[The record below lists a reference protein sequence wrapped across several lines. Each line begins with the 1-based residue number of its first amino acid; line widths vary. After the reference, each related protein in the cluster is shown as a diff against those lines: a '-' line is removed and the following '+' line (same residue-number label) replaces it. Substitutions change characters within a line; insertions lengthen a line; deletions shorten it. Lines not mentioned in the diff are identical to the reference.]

1 MNMEM
6 GVPSALITEMSYMG
20 HQLLETAR
28 CLIMTIEHFS

>member
-6 GVPSALITEMSYMG
+6 ASAQGSYCENELYA
-20 HQLLETAR
+20 QLLETVG